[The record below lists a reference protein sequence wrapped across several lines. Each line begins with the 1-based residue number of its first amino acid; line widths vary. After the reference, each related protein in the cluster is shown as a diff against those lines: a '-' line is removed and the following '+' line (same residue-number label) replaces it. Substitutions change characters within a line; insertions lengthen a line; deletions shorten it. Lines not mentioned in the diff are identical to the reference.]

1 MNPRLADARQRKPVG
16 TIVACIIPAYH
27 SFTEDAE
34 ETKTIS
40 ALKEPA

>member
-16 TIVACIIPAYH
+16 TSIASIGHAFN
-27 SFTEDAE
+27 SLTEDAE
-34 ETKTIS
+34 ATETIF